1 MSEALITQRDLWAAA
16 LMIDAG
22 ISAEL
27 GQVPGEAWI
36 DAWRSPQH
44 DQR

>member
-1 MSEALITQRDLWAAA
+1 MGEALITQSDLWAAA
-16 LMIDAG
+16 LVSDAG

-36 DAWRSPQH
+36 DAWSSPQH